1 MAEQLITTKRK
12 KKPKEIARIM
22 DSCTACGG
30 SPVCQPLCPVDNC
43 MLLIQ
48 TPDNPAG
55 HIWVD
60 PLKCIGCR
68 RCITK
73 GPQDIFLDG
82 CPWDSI
88 QMWTTDDW
96 EAENGKLPY

>member
-1 MAEQLITTKRK
+1 MADLLTAQRK
-12 KKPKEIARIM
+12 KKPKEIAVIM
-22 DSCTACGG
+22 DSCTGCAG

-43 MLLIQ
+43 MIHFRSD
-48 TPDNPAG
+48 DNPAG
-55 HIWVD
+55 FIWVD

-73 GPQDIFLDG
+73 GPEDIVLDG

-88 QMWTTDDW
+88 IMSPL
-96 EAENGKLPY
+96 EEYEKENGILPY